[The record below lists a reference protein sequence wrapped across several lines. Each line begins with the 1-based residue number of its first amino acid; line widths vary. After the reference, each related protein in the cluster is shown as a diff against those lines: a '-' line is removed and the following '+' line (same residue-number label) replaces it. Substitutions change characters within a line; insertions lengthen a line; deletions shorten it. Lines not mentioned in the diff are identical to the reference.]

1 MSHHRNN
8 IRQPIIENGLLLDG
22 RKKVR
27 RNIGIQMKMDM
38 QAYIDAYPNKKLM
51 LINDLD
57 GDLQR
62 WLDAGAEPIPAKIE
76 GRKTYEGLNDKS
88 GNQWVRFA
96 AGQTEGGDT
105 YYAFGLMMDPEL
117 YDEYKHGP
125 ERQRLEDID
134 NALFKGRVAEDSLV
148 GGGGIQSYAANLP
161 VGTGKGYNQIKSN

>member
-8 IRQPIIENGLLLDG
+8 IRQPIVENGLKLDEG
-22 RKKVR
+22 KKVR
-27 RNIGIQMKMDM
+27 RNIGAQMKMDM
-38 QAYIDAYPNKKLM
+38 QPYIDAYPNKALM

-62 WLDAGAEPIPAKIE
+62 WLDAGAEPIPAVIA

-88 GNQWVRFA
+88 ASQWVRFV

-134 NALFKGRVAEDSLV
+134 NALFRGKVETDTLE
-148 GGGGIQSYAANLP
+148 GGGGIQSYAASLP
-161 VGTGKGYNQIKSN
+161 VGTGKGYNQIKSS